1 MADKRDK
8 IKKKKILVV
17 DDEVDFV
24 SIIRMRLEA
33 NNYEVITASGGK
45 EALEKVVRDKPDI
58 VLMDV
63 LMPEIGG
70 IDALAKIRQTNKDLP
85 VFMITGFSNEERFA
99 LANKLN
105 ATGFIM
111 KTSDLQKEIEKIKAI
126 IG

>member
-8 IKKKKILVV
+8 MKKKKILVV

-24 SIIRMRLEA
+24 NIIKIRLEA

-45 EALEKVVRDKPDI
+45 EALEKVLRDKPDV
-58 VLMDV
+58 VLLDV

-70 IDALAKIRQTNKDLP
+70 IDALAKIRQTDKDLP

-99 LANKLN
+99 SANKLN

>member
-8 IKKKKILVV
+8 MKKKKILVV

-24 SIIRMRLEA
+24 NIIKMRLEA

-45 EALEKVVRDKPDI
+45 EALERVVRDKPDV

-70 IDALAKIRQTNKDLP
+70 IDALAKIRQADKNLP

-99 LANKLN
+99 SANKLN

-111 KTSDLQKEIEKIKAI
+111 KTNDLQKEIEKIKAI